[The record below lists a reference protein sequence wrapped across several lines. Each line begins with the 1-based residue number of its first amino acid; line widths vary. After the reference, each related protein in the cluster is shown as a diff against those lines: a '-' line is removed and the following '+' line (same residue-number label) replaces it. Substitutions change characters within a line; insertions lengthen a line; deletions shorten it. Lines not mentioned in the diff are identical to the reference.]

1 MKEKKPNKKKEQSA
15 QTKQKLYDSGQR
27 LFAEKDF
34 STVSVEE
41 ITRAAGVTKGT
52 FYVHFESKDALIASF
67 ISDYTAGLDL
77 DYKAF
82 LDSLPPDMPA
92 SGMLLA
98 MVEKIADVLTG
109 TIGYEILRKIYQM
122 QLIKD
127 VDMETVIG
135 YNRKLY
141 AIFSRLLESGLQRG
155 EFKTDIPLE
164 ILSRHFVMAIRG
176 LCYEWC
182 IRYPEFDLKEEIV
195 VHCKMLLQGM
205 RGKSFVTEN

>member
-1 MKEKKPNKKKEQSA
+1 MIEKKPNKKKEQSA
-15 QTKQKLYDSGQR
+15 QTKQRLYDSGQR

-41 ITRAAGVTKGT
+41 ITSAAGVTKGT

-82 LDSLPPDMPA
+82 LDSLPSDMPA
-92 SGMLLA
+92 SGRLLA

-109 TIGYEILRKIYQM
+109 TIGYEILRKVYQM

-127 VDMETVIG
+127 VDMGKVIG
-135 YNRKLY
+135 YNRELY
-141 AIFSRLLESGLQRG
+141 AIFSGLLESGLQRG
-155 EFKTDIPLE
+155 EFKTDILLD

-195 VHCKMLLQGM
+195 AHCKMLLQGIK
-205 RGKSFVTEN
+205 G